1 MKKTVSISL
10 AVLILAAA
18 FVFCSAPAWAEST
31 VHWAVREN
39 PQDTLGYVN
48 DQPSDDVQLTA
59 DPATGG
65 CKITYTGKGTVTGW
79 SFPLSKSGEDYKILS
94 QGDKSIT
101 VRLLREDQALPY
113 VQAHVRA
120 SQSEGSTRQKTKT
133 TAKQRETATKV
144 QVTQTVPAT
153 VVASG
158 KKNTTETTGA
168 KVTDIETTATLQA
181 KQETKDKKSRKIG
194 VSLTVAGIVCILAVG
209 GYMVKKYSAC
219 K

>member
-1 MKKTVSISL
+1 MKKTVSISM
-10 AVLILAAA
+10 AVLILAVA
-18 FVFCSAPAWAEST
+18 FLFCSVPAWAEST
-31 VHWAVREN
+31 PNWAAREN

-65 CKITYTGKGTVTGW
+65 CKIIYTGKGTVTGW

-113 VQAHVRA
+113 VQAHVQW
-120 SQSEGSTRQKTKT
+120 SQSEESTRQKTKT
-133 TAKQRETATKV
+133 TAKQRETTTKA
-144 QVTQTVPAT
+144 QITQTVPAT
-153 VVASG
+153 AVAPDE
-158 KKNTTETTGA
+158 KNTGETTGA
-168 KVTDIETTATLQA
+168 QVTNTETMQA
-181 KQETKDKKSRKIG
+181 KQETKDEKSRKIG
-194 VSLTVAGIVCILAVG
+194 VPLTVAGIVCILAVG
-209 GYMVKKYSAC
+209 GYMVKKYRAC

>member
-18 FVFCSAPAWAEST
+18 FLFCSVPAWAEST
-31 VHWAVREN
+31 PNWAVREN

-59 DPATGG
+59 DPATDG

-113 VQAHVRA
+113 VQAHVQW
-120 SQSEGSTRQKTKT
+120 SQSEESTRQKTKT
-133 TAKQRETATKV
+133 TAKQRETTTKA
-144 QVTQTVPAT
+144 QVTRTVPTTA
-153 VVASG
+153 VAPDE
-158 KKNTTETTGA
+158 KNTGETTGA
-168 KVTDIETTATLQA
+168 QVTNTETMQA
-181 KQETKDKKSRKIG
+181 RQETMDEKSRKIG
-194 VSLTVAGIVCILAVG
+194 MPLTVAGIVCILAVG
-209 GYMVKKYSAC
+209 GYMVKKYRAC

>member
-10 AVLILAAA
+10 TVLILAAT

-120 SQSEGSTRQKTKT
+120 SQSEGSTRQKAKT
-133 TAKQRETATKV
+133 TAKQRETATKA
-144 QVTQTVPAT
+144 P
-153 VVASG
+153 VVASS

>member
-101 VRLLREDQALPY
+101 VRLLRGD
-113 VQAHVRA
+113 
-120 SQSEGSTRQKTKT
+120 
-133 TAKQRETATKV
+133 
-144 QVTQTVPAT
+144 
-153 VVASG
+153 
-158 KKNTTETTGA
+158 
-168 KVTDIETTATLQA
+168 
-181 KQETKDKKSRKIG
+181 
-194 VSLTVAGIVCILAVG
+194 
-209 GYMVKKYSAC
+209 
-219 K
+219 

>member
-10 AVLILAAA
+10 AVLILAAT
-18 FVFCSAPAWAEST
+18 FLFCSAPAWAEST

-120 SQSEGSTRQKTKT
+120 SQSEGSTRQKAKT
-133 TAKQRETATKV
+133 TAKQRETATKA

-153 VVASG
+153 VV
-158 KKNTTETTGA
+158 
-168 KVTDIETTATLQA
+168 DIETTATLQA

>member
-10 AVLILAAA
+10 TVLILAAT

-120 SQSEGSTRQKTKT
+120 SQSEGSTRQKAKT
-133 TAKQRETATKV
+133 TARKN
-144 QVTQTVPAT
+144 
-153 VVASG
+153 AS
-158 KKNTTETTGA
+158 
-168 KVTDIETTATLQA
+168 TLLIFFVF
-181 KQETKDKKSRKIG
+181 TF
-194 VSLTVAGIVCILAVG
+194 LFLPFT
-209 GYMVKKYSAC
+209 
-219 K
+219 

>member
-18 FVFCSAPAWAEST
+18 FLFCCVPAWAEST
-31 VHWAVREN
+31 LNWAVREN

-59 DPATGG
+59 DSATGG

-94 QGDKSIT
+94 QGDRSIT
-101 VRLLREDQALPY
+101 VRLLREDQTLPY
-113 VQAHVRA
+113 VQVHVQW
-120 SQSEGSTRQKTKT
+120 SQSEESTRQKTKT
-133 TAKQRETATKV
+133 TAKQRETATKA
-144 QVTQTVPAT
+144 QVTRTVPAT
-153 VVASG
+153 AVAPG
-158 KKNTTETTGA
+158 ENNTGETTGA
-168 KVTDIETTATLQA
+168 QVTNTETTTALQA
-181 KQETKDKKSRKIG
+181 KPETKDEKSRKIG
-194 VSLTVAGIVCILAVG
+194 VSLTIAGIVCILAVG
-209 GYMVKKYSAC
+209 GYMVKKYRAC

>member
-1 MKKTVSISL
+1 M
-10 AVLILAAA
+10 
-18 FVFCSAPAWAEST
+18 
-31 VHWAVREN
+31 
-39 PQDTLGYVN
+39 
-48 DQPSDDVQLTA
+48 
-59 DPATGG
+59 
-65 CKITYTGKGTVTGW
+65 
-79 SFPLSKSGEDYKILS
+79 
-94 QGDKSIT
+94 
-101 VRLLREDQALPY
+101 REDQALPY

-120 SQSEGSTRQKTKT
+120 SQSEGSTRQKAKT
-133 TAKQRETATKV
+133 TAKQRETATKA

-153 VVASG
+153 VVASS
-158 KKNTTETTGA
+158 KKNTTEMTGA

>member
-1 MKKTVSISL
+1 MKKTVSISM

-18 FVFCSAPAWAEST
+18 FLFCCVPAWAEST
-31 VHWAVREN
+31 PNWAAREN

-113 VQAHVRA
+113 VQAHVQW
-120 SQSEGSTRQKTKT
+120 SQSEESTRQKTKT
-133 TAKQRETATKV
+133 TAKQRETTMKA
-144 QVTQTVPAT
+144 QVTQTVPTTA
-153 VVASG
+153 VAPDE
-158 KKNTTETTGA
+158 KNTGETTGA
-168 KVTDIETTATLQA
+168 QVTNTETMQA
-181 KQETKDKKSRKIG
+181 RQETKDKKSRKIG
-194 VSLTVAGIVCILAVG
+194 VPLTVAGIVCILAVG
-209 GYMVKKYSAC
+209 GYMVKKYRAC

>member
-1 MKKTVSISL
+1 MM
-10 AVLILAAA
+10 
-18 FVFCSAPAWAEST
+18 C
-31 VHWAVREN
+31 
-39 PQDTLGYVN
+39 
-48 DQPSDDVQLTA
+48 
-59 DPATGG
+59 
-65 CKITYTGKGTVTGW
+65 KGTVTGW

-120 SQSEGSTRQKTKT
+120 SQSEGSTRQKAKT
-133 TAKQRETATKV
+133 TAKQRETATKA

-153 VVASG
+153 VVASS
-158 KKNTTETTGA
+158 KKNTTEMTGA

>member
-1 MKKTVSISL
+1 MKKTVSISM

-18 FVFCSAPAWAEST
+18 FLFCSAPARAEST
-31 VHWAVREN
+31 PNWAAREN

-59 DPATGG
+59 DPVTGG
-65 CKITYTGKGTVTGW
+65 CKIIYTGKGTVTGW

-113 VQAHVRA
+113 VQAHVQW
-120 SQSEGSTRQKTKT
+120 SQSEESTRQKTKT
-133 TAKQRETATKV
+133 TAKQRETTTKA
-144 QVTQTVPAT
+144 QVTRTVPAT
-153 VVASG
+153 AVAPDE
-158 KKNTTETTGA
+158 KNAGETTGA
-168 KVTDIETTATLQA
+168 QVMDIETTATLQA
-181 KQETKDKKSRKIG
+181 KQETKDEKSRKIG
-194 VSLTVAGIVCILAVG
+194 VLLTVAGIVCILAVG
-209 GYMVKKYSAC
+209 GYMVKKYRAC